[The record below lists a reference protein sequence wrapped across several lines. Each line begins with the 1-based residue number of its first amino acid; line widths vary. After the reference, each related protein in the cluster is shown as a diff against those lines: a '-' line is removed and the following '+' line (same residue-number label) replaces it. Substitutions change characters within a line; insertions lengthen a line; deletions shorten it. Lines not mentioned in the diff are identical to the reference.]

1 MAKPTASGETGTVE
15 KRDNNVNA
23 TNSQQAAWLLKGT
36 GQSIKVL
43 LPDQFEAGE
52 TSVTSKTGF
61 ELLCTYNW
69 ALTKV
74 PSIYVP
80 GAPAQWTEQ
89 NLPITLPRDTGSHFI
104 DQNAYRV
111 PQFPFEPLF
120 RALQVMKPEFSLNDI
135 DLVTNR
141 NSLRKLFDFVKGRA
155 RDSFRIDLHMV
166 QKTLFLT
173 RRERNTREII
183 YGSRDSGYGH
193 NFEHTFSTPE
203 PGIEDSASHHRVI
216 RYALGD
222 LNCVVRFE
230 VDACCPKVEGQGSE
244 CEILLP
250 PPASSDDM
258 PRSLEHMSLQEN
270 KNTSAA
276 GKSKSDPTHVVHRG
290 RLVPSSTVAEIKARS
305 KGSQVQKALPQL
317 WFGRTPHLICGF
329 HKNGT
334 FDKIE
339 TIDVSKQYQDWETQH
354 QDSLRR
360 MVQLISCLRR
370 ITMEEKASRCVV
382 VYKHKVKP
390 PSLEVFA
397 SSVNNQVLP
406 KGIISQYWT
415 KS

>member
-1 MAKPTASGETGTVE
+1 
-15 KRDNNVNA
+15 
-23 TNSQQAAWLLKGT
+23 
-36 GQSIKVL
+36 
-43 LPDQFEAGE
+43 
-52 TSVTSKTGF
+52 
-61 ELLCTYNW
+61 
-69 ALTKV
+69 
-74 PSIYVP
+74 
-80 GAPAQWTEQ
+80 
-89 NLPITLPRDTGSHFI
+89 
-104 DQNAYRV
+104 
-111 PQFPFEPLF
+111 
-120 RALQVMKPEFSLNDI
+120 MKPEFSLNDV

-141 NSLRKLFDFVKGRA
+141 NSLRKLFDFVNGRA

-166 QKTLFLT
+166 EKTLFLT
-173 RRERNTREII
+173 RRERNARGII
-183 YGSRDSGYGH
+183 CGSMDSGFGH
-193 NFEHTFSTPE
+193 NFEHAFSTPE
-203 PGIEDSASHHRVI
+203 PGIENSASHHRVI

-230 VDACCPKVEGQGSE
+230 VDACCPMREGQDSE
-244 CEILLP
+244 CEIVLP
-250 PPASSDDM
+250 PPASENDM
-258 PRSLEHMSLQEN
+258 PKSLEQLSLHED
-270 KNTSAA
+270 KKTPAA
-276 GKSKSDPTHVVHRG
+276 GKSKSNSTHVVHRG

-305 KGSQVQKALPQL
+305 NGSQVQKALPQL

-339 TIDVSKQYQDWETQH
+339 TIDVSKQYQDWETKH
-354 QDSLRR
+354 QDSLRK

-370 ITMEEKASRCVV
+370 ITMEQKGSRCVV